1 LNAKHLL
8 FNAVALLV
16 YTGSGKETETADVR
30 AALERL
36 MSVRALLRAIV
47 QIASSCLRLQCSVKE
62 QVHTKNGYRF
72 VTSALTKFSITASA
86 QRPNA
91 VTGWG

>member
-1 LNAKHLL
+1 MPRLLQASHYDLNAKHL

-36 MSVRALLRAIV
+36 KSGRALLRAIV
-47 QIASSCLRLQCSVKE
+47 QAASFGLRLQCSVQE
-62 QVHTKNGYRF
+62 QVHTKNG
-72 VTSALTKFSITASA
+72 
-86 QRPNA
+86 
-91 VTGWG
+91 

>member
-1 LNAKHLL
+1 MNAKHL
-8 FNAVALLV
+8 FNASAVLV

-30 AALERL
+30 AALERHK
-36 MSVRALLRAIV
+36 SGRALLRAIV
-47 QIASSCLRLQCSVKE
+47 QAASFGLRLQCSVQE
-62 QVHTKNGYRF
+62 QVHTKNGERF
-72 VTSALTKFSITASA
+72 VMSALAEFWITASA